1 MRVHINLKL
10 LKSLRETRRK
20 SISDLSYYLGYK
32 TPTAYWMLEQGSRNI
47 SVEVLYKL
55 SVYYG
60 ISMEKLLMVDDTQ
73 DNDTGDKEQC
83 P

>member
-1 MRVHINLKL
+1 MKVNINLKL
-10 LKSLRETRRK
+10 LRSLRETRRK

-32 TPTAYWMLEQGSRNI
+32 TPTAYWMLEQGSRNV

-55 SVYYG
+55 SVFYG
-60 ISMEKLLMVDDTQ
+60 VSMEDLLII
-73 DNDTGDKEQC
+73 DTGKEDTGEKEKR